1 MMIASDK
8 WEDFRTQTVGDR
20 DEDMIGSLHVEVLAC
35 HGLVRVRFFPSL
47 RDMPSTPDTLYLIH
61 DYPCIFRTQP
71 KLDRFSTTD
80 AVCYFVCGP
89 FAFASDV
96 INGHLNPIWPRKSRR
111 ACIFPLYHAYQKLYV
126 GVFDDDGARDH
137 DDFAG
142 RVVVDMARMRPN
154 SVYDVFFPLRLYQ
167 NAYVRIARGAIHL
180 RLRIEWNNEKTA
192 LLSYLKLPKKTEQLG
207 NSVTVSC
214 SDQKAFRNVVLTVHG
229 KDIPGRYNTMVQRAL
244 QREMKLYKMAI
255 QVRNS
260 HFLLDAS

>member
-1 MMIASDK
+1 MDK
-8 WEDFRTQTVGDR
+8 
-20 DEDMIGSLHVEVLAC
+20 
-35 HGLVRVRFFPSL
+35 
-47 RDMPSTPDTLYLIH
+47 
-61 DYPCIFRTQP
+61 
-71 KLDRFSTTD
+71 FSSTD

-96 INGHLNPIWPRKSRR
+96 INGHLNPVWPRKSRR

-126 GVFDDDGARDH
+126 GVFDDDGARDN

-142 RVVVDMARMRPN
+142 RVVVDIARMRPN

-180 RLRIEWNNEKTA
+180 RLRIEWNNEKKA
-192 LLSYLKLPKKTEQLG
+192 LLSYLKLPKNTEQLG

-229 KDIPGRYNTMVQRAL
+229 KDIPGRYNTTVQRAL
-244 QREMKLYKMAI
+244 QREMKLYKLVI
-255 QVRNS
+255 QVR
-260 HFLLDAS
+260 HCRFLFDASKPFYVTYCRDSSV